1 MQFAEDQNTFWSQL
15 KVSKCL
21 SSFPSLLKNF
31 PQDNQKVRLSVSGFL
46 CAFEI
51 PIPGSP
57 TSASS
62 PVQTGERENCFSAY
76 FCTEKRS
83 TKLDLK

>member
-1 MQFAEDQNTFWSQL
+1 M
-15 KVSKCL
+15 KVSRCL

-62 PVQTGERENCFSAY
+62 PVQTGE
-76 FCTEKRS
+76 
-83 TKLDLK
+83 TKLLFCSFELHTGETQHQSFS